1 MSFRIADCA
10 NNFAS
15 KSTKGREP
23 PTATIALISS
33 RAEGCVVNKS
43 SIMANNQSIDTS
55 SLTAIITEFRRLQAK
70 DSITPEA
77 LGSILQRIADLL
89 ATAGTSDIQQAL
101 NNWYNAMRQAAPYI
115 AGLAQANFDRNNVL
129 LNPTLVDP
137 IEGQSYVGNVPITIQ
152 PATTE
157 KAGAMKAQQVTD
169 LNTLRNRYS
178 DTVTPAV
185 EAINTIQLG
194 FGIMDRTEID
204 NLGAIDNHLGRLI
217 KVQNNSGYTDGYIMH
232 IVCHL
237 YVTQVFFT
245 HCKLTDEGEL
255 VSGTHDEKG
264 FHIYKRYKNA
274 SGAVNW
280 SRWQLVGGDEFAEV
294 KRSVDTILGNSN
306 ELGALSAKGQIAV
319 EIVDGELRVWGSG
332 QLAQAGY
339 VPYLFRHTRKRN
351 RDKIHVDGST
361 YTYGPVSKGWHL
373 FGSRHSVIV
382 EGTVA
387 KFSTNESRQ
396 FHQEADGYT
405 PDPIALVHPHID
417 GNGKVTL
424 PWGRSVIK
432 LFDFRARQNRMVR
445 LRFAIG
451 YAKPVNHGK
460 GKVNV
465 LNLVSNLAEFSVVYN
480 PRSEEFTL
488 SR

>member
-1 MSFRIADCA
+1 
-10 NNFAS
+10 
-15 KSTKGREP
+15 
-23 PTATIALISS
+23 
-33 RAEGCVVNKS
+33 
-43 SIMANNQSIDTS
+43 MANNQSIDTS

-70 DSITPEA
+70 DSVTPEG

-101 NNWYNAMRQAAPYI
+101 NNWLNAMRQAVPYI
-115 AGLAQANFDRNNVL
+115 AGLNQANFDRNNIL

-137 IEGQSYVGNVPITIQ
+137 IEGQSYVGNVPISIQ
-152 PATTE
+152 AATTE

-178 DTVTPAV
+178 DTVTPAI
-185 EAINTIQLG
+185 EALNTMQVG
-194 FGIMDRTEID
+194 FGVIDFEDIDTLSNFDRM
-204 NLGAIDNHLGRLI
+204 LGRLV
-217 KVQNNSGYTDGYIMH
+217 KVQNSSGYADGYIMH
-232 IVCHL
+232 IICRL
-237 YVTQVFFT
+237 YATQVFFT
-245 HCKLTDEGEL
+245 HCKLNDEGEI
-255 VSGTHDEKG
+255 VVGSHDEKG
-264 FHIYKRYKNA
+264 FHIYKRYKNLTGSNTA
-274 SGAVNW
+274 W

-319 EIVDGELRVWGSG
+319 EIVDGELRVYGSG

-351 RDKIHVDGST
+351 RDKVHVDGST
-361 YTYGPVSKGWHL
+361 YTYGPVSKGLHL
-373 FGSRHSVIV
+373 FGSRHSVKV

-387 KFSTNESRQ
+387 KFSTNDSLS
-396 FHQEADGYT
+396 FHKQAEGYT
-405 PDPIALVHPHID
+405 PDPIALVHPRTNAD
-417 GNGKVTL
+417 GKVTL
-424 PWGRSVIK
+424 PWGRSLIK
-432 LFDFRARQNRMVR
+432 LYDYRARQNRMVR

-480 PRSEEFTL
+480 PKSDEFCL

>member
-1 MSFRIADCA
+1 
-10 NNFAS
+10 
-15 KSTKGREP
+15 
-23 PTATIALISS
+23 
-33 RAEGCVVNKS
+33 
-43 SIMANNQSIDTS
+43 MANTNIDTS

-101 NNWYNAMRQAAPYI
+101 NNWYNAMRHAAPYI

-137 IEGQSYVGNVPITIQ
+137 IEGESYVGNVPITIQ
-152 PATTE
+152 AATTE

-185 EAINTIQLG
+185 NAINTMQMG
-194 FGIMDRTEID
+194 FGIIDMADID
-204 NLGAIDNHLGRLI
+204 NIGAIDNMLGRLV
-217 KVQNNSGYTDGYIMH
+217 KVQNSSGYTEGYVMH

-237 YVTQVFFT
+237 YVTQGFFT
-245 HCKLTDEGEL
+245 HCKLNSEGEIIT
-255 VSGTHDEKG
+255 GQHDEKG
-264 FHIYKRYKNA
+264 FHIYKRYKNRTGSNTA
-274 SGAVNW
+274 W
-280 SRWQLVGGDEFAEV
+280 SRWELVGGDEFAEV
-294 KRSVDTILGNSN
+294 KRSVDSLLGNSN
-306 ELGALSAKGQIAV
+306 DLGALSAKGQIAV

-332 QLAQAGY
+332 KLAQAGY

-351 RDKIHVDGST
+351 RDKVHTDNGGNYS
-361 YTYGPVSKGWHL
+361 YGPVTKGWHL
-373 FGSRHSVIV
+373 FGSRHSVSV

-387 KFSTNESRQ
+387 KFSTNASVS
-396 FHQEADGYT
+396 FHKPAEGYT
-405 PDPIALVHPHID
+405 TEPEALVHPHV
-417 GNGKVTL
+417 NASGKITL
-424 PWGRSVIK
+424 PWGRSLIR
-432 LFDFRARQNRMVR
+432 LYDSCARQNRMVR

-451 YAKPVNHGK
+451 YAKPVEHGK

-465 LNLVSNLAEFSVVYN
+465 LNLVSNLAEFSVVYD
-480 PRSEEFTL
+480 PKLERFAL

>member
-1 MSFRIADCA
+1 
-10 NNFAS
+10 
-15 KSTKGREP
+15 
-23 PTATIALISS
+23 
-33 RAEGCVVNKS
+33 
-43 SIMANNQSIDTS
+43 MANNQSIDTS

-101 NNWYNAMRQAAPYI
+101 NNWYNAMRQAVPYI
-115 AGLAQANFDRNNVL
+115 AGLNQANFDRNNIL

-137 IEGQSYVGNVPITIQ
+137 IEGQSYIGNVPISIQ
-152 PATTE
+152 TATTE

-169 LNTLRNRYS
+169 LNTLRNRYN
-178 DTVTPAV
+178 DTVLPAL
-185 EAINTIQLG
+185 ERLETSIASILG
-194 FGIMDRTEID
+194 TSD
-204 NLGAIDNHLGRLI
+204 NL
-217 KVQNNSGYTDGYIMH
+217 S
-232 IVCHL
+232 
-237 YVTQVFFT
+237 
-245 HCKLTDEGEL
+245 
-255 VSGTHDEKG
+255 
-264 FHIYKRYKNA
+264 
-274 SGAVNW
+274 
-280 SRWQLVGGDEFAEV
+280 
-294 KRSVDTILGNSN
+294 
-306 ELGALSAKGQIAV
+306 ALSAKGQIAV
-319 EIVDGELRVWGSG
+319 EIVDGELRVYGSG

-351 RDKIHVDGST
+351 RDKVHADGADS
-361 YTYGPVSKGWHL
+361 TYGPVSKGWHL

-417 GNGKVTL
+417 DNGKVTL

-480 PRSEEFTL
+480 PRTDAFSL

>member
-1 MSFRIADCA
+1 
-10 NNFAS
+10 
-15 KSTKGREP
+15 
-23 PTATIALISS
+23 
-33 RAEGCVVNKS
+33 
-43 SIMANNQSIDTS
+43 MANTNIDTS

-101 NNWYNAMRQAAPYI
+101 NNWYNAMRNAVPYI
-115 AGLAQANFDRNNVL
+115 SALVQANFDRNNVL

-137 IEGQSYVGNVPITIQ
+137 IEGGAYIGTVPITIQ

-185 EAINTIQLG
+185 EAINNMQIG
-194 FGIMDRTEID
+194 FGIMDMADID
-204 NLGAIDNHLGRLI
+204 NIGAIDNLLGRLV
-217 KVQNNSGYTDGYIMH
+217 KVQNTSGYTDGYLMH

-245 HCKLTDEGEL
+245 HCKLNAEGEI
-255 VSGTHDEKG
+255 VTGQHDEKG
-264 FHIYKRYKNA
+264 FHIYKRYKNK
-274 SGAVNW
+274 SGSNTAW
-280 SRWQLVGGDEFAEV
+280 SRWELVGGDEFAEV
-294 KRSVDTILGNSN
+294 KRSVDSLLGNTN
-306 ELGALSAKGQIAV
+306 DLGALSAKGQIAV

-332 QLAQAGY
+332 KLAQAGY

-351 RDKIHVDGST
+351 RDKIHTDGNGNYS
-361 YTYGPVSKGWHL
+361 YGPVTKGWHL
-373 FGSRHSVIV
+373 FGSRKSVKV

-387 KFSTNESRQ
+387 KFSTNISKE
-396 FHQEADGYT
+396 FHEDAHGFT
-405 PDPIALVHPHID
+405 TDPIALVHPCTHD
-417 GNGKVTL
+417 DGKVTL
-424 PWGRSVIK
+424 PWGRSSIR
-432 LFDFRARQNRMVR
+432 LYDWRAHQNRMVR

-451 YAKPVNHGK
+451 YAKSVDHGR

-480 PRSEEFTL
+480 PRANTFTL

>member
-1 MSFRIADCA
+1 
-10 NNFAS
+10 
-15 KSTKGREP
+15 
-23 PTATIALISS
+23 
-33 RAEGCVVNKS
+33 
-43 SIMANNQSIDTS
+43 MANTNIDTS

-169 LNTLRNRYS
+169 LNTLRNRYN
-178 DTVTPAV
+178 DTVLPALERL
-185 EAINTIQLG
+185 EASI
-194 FGIMDRTEID
+194 
-204 NLGAIDNHLGRLI
+204 
-217 KVQNNSGYTDGYIMH
+217 
-232 IVCHL
+232 
-237 YVTQVFFT
+237 
-245 HCKLTDEGEL
+245 
-255 VSGTHDEKG
+255 
-264 FHIYKRYKNA
+264 A
-274 SGAVNW
+274 S
-280 SRWQLVGGDEFAEV
+280 L
-294 KRSVDTILGNSN
+294 LGNTN
-306 ELGALSAKGQIAV
+306 DLGALSAKGQIAV
-319 EIVDGELRVWGSG
+319 EIVDGELRVYGSG

-351 RDKIHVDGST
+351 RDKIHTDGNGG

-373 FGSRHSVIV
+373 FGSRHSVQV
-382 EGTVA
+382 NGTVA
-387 KFSTNESRQ
+387 KFSTNESVS
-396 FHQEADGYT
+396 FHKQAQGYT
-405 PDPIALVHPHID
+405 TVPEALVHPHIHS
-417 GNGKVTL
+417 NGKITL
-424 PWGRSVIK
+424 PWGRASIK
-432 LFDFRARQNRMVR
+432 LYDSRAQQNRMVR

-451 YAKPVNHGK
+451 YAKSVDHGR

-480 PRSEEFTL
+480 PRANTFTL

>member
-1 MSFRIADCA
+1 
-10 NNFAS
+10 
-15 KSTKGREP
+15 
-23 PTATIALISS
+23 
-33 RAEGCVVNKS
+33 
-43 SIMANNQSIDTS
+43 MANTNINTS

-89 ATAGTSDIQQAL
+89 ATAGTSETQQAL
-101 NNWYNAMRQAAPYI
+101 NNWYDAMRQAAPYI
-115 AGLAQANFDRNNVL
+115 SALVQANFDRNNVL

-137 IEGQSYVGNVPITIQ
+137 IEGESYVGNVPITIA

-185 EAINTIQLG
+185 EAVNNLQTG
-194 FGIMDRTEID
+194 FGVID
-204 NLGAIDNHLGRLI
+204 FADIDTLSAFDKMLGRFV
-217 KVQNNSGYTDGYIMH
+217 KVQNSSGYADGYILH
-232 IVCHL
+232 LVCRL

-245 HCKLTDEGEL
+245 HCKLNSEGEIITT
-255 VSGTHDEKG
+255 SHDEKG
-264 FHIYKRYKNA
+264 FHIYKRYKNQ
-274 SGAVNW
+274 SGSNTAW
-280 SRWQLVGGDEFAEV
+280 SRWELVGGDEFAEV
-294 KRSVDTILGNSN
+294 KRNVDSMLGNTN
-306 ELGALSAKGQIAV
+306 DLGALSAKGQIAV

-351 RDKIHVDGST
+351 RDKIHTDGADA
-361 YTYGPVSKGWHL
+361 TYGPVTKGWHL
-373 FGSRHSVIV
+373 YGSRHTVKV

-387 KFSTNESRQ
+387 KFSTNGSGD
-396 FHQEADGYT
+396 FHKPAEGYT
-405 PDPIALVHPHID
+405 PDVLALIHRNIKED
-417 GNGKVTL
+417 GRVTI

-432 LFDFRARQNRMVR
+432 LYDTRARQNRMIR

-451 YAKPVNHGK
+451 YAKPVEHGK

-480 PRSEEFTL
+480 PKSDSFSL

>member
-1 MSFRIADCA
+1 
-10 NNFAS
+10 
-15 KSTKGREP
+15 
-23 PTATIALISS
+23 
-33 RAEGCVVNKS
+33 
-43 SIMANNQSIDTS
+43 MANTNIDTS

-101 NNWYNAMRQAAPYI
+101 NNWYNAMRNAVPYI
-115 AGLAQANFDRNNVL
+115 SALVQANFDRNNVL

-137 IEGQSYVGNVPITIQ
+137 IEGESYVGNVPITIQ
-152 PATTE
+152 AATTE

-185 EAINTIQLG
+185 EAINNMQIG
-194 FGIMDRTEID
+194 FGIMDMADID
-204 NLGAIDNHLGRLI
+204 NIGAIDNLLGRLV
-217 KVQNNSGYTDGYIMH
+217 KVQNTSGYTDGYLMH

-245 HCKLTDEGEL
+245 HCKLNAEGEI
-255 VSGTHDEKG
+255 VTGQHDEKG
-264 FHIYKRYKNA
+264 FHIYKRYKNK
-274 SGAVNW
+274 SGSNTAW
-280 SRWQLVGGDEFAEV
+280 SRWELVGGDEFAEV
-294 KRSVDTILGNSN
+294 KRSVDSLLGNTN
-306 ELGALSAKGQIAV
+306 DLGALSAKGQIAV

-332 QLAQAGY
+332 KLAQAGY

-351 RDKIHVDGST
+351 RDKIHTDGNGNYS
-361 YTYGPVSKGWHL
+361 YGPVTKGWHL
-373 FGSRHSVIV
+373 FGSRKSVKV

-387 KFSTNESRQ
+387 KFSTNISKE
-396 FHQEADGYT
+396 FHEDAHGFT
-405 PDPIALVHPHID
+405 TDPIALVHPCTHD
-417 GNGKVTL
+417 DGKVTL
-424 PWGRSVIK
+424 PWGRSSIR
-432 LFDFRARQNRMVR
+432 LYDWRAHQNRMVR

-451 YAKPVNHGK
+451 YAKSVDHGR

-480 PRSEEFTL
+480 PRANTFTL

>member
-1 MSFRIADCA
+1 
-10 NNFAS
+10 
-15 KSTKGREP
+15 
-23 PTATIALISS
+23 
-33 RAEGCVVNKS
+33 
-43 SIMANNQSIDTS
+43 MANTNIDTS

-101 NNWYNAMRQAAPYI
+101 NNWYNAMRNAVPYI
-115 AGLAQANFDRNNVL
+115 SALVQANFDRNNVL

-137 IEGQSYVGNVPITIQ
+137 IEGGAYIGTVPITIQ

-185 EAINTIQLG
+185 EAINNMQIG
-194 FGIMDRTEID
+194 FGIMDMADID
-204 NLGAIDNHLGRLI
+204 NIGAIDNLLGRLV
-217 KVQNNSGYTDGYIMH
+217 KVQNTSGYTDGYLMH

-245 HCKLTDEGEL
+245 HCKLNAEGEI
-255 VSGTHDEKG
+255 VTGQHDEKG
-264 FHIYKRYKNA
+264 FHIYKRYKNK
-274 SGAVNW
+274 SGSNTAW
-280 SRWQLVGGDEFAEV
+280 SRWELVGGDEFAEV
-294 KRSVDTILGNSN
+294 KRSVDSLLGNTN
-306 ELGALSAKGQIAV
+306 DLGALSAKGQIAV

-332 QLAQAGY
+332 KLAQAGY

-351 RDKIHVDGST
+351 RDKIHTDGNGNYS
-361 YTYGPVSKGWHL
+361 YGPVTKGWHL
-373 FGSRHSVIV
+373 FGSRKSVKV

-387 KFSTNESRQ
+387 KFSTNISKE
-396 FHQEADGYT
+396 FHEDAHGFT
-405 PDPIALVHPHID
+405 TDPIALVHPCTHD
-417 GNGKVTL
+417 DGKVTL
-424 PWGRSVIK
+424 PWGRSSIR
-432 LFDFRARQNRMVR
+432 LYDWRAHQNRMVR

-451 YAKPVNHGK
+451 YAKSVDHGR

-465 LNLVSNLAEFSVVYN
+465 LNLVSNLAKFSVVYN
-480 PRSEEFTL
+480 PRANTFTL

>member
-1 MSFRIADCA
+1 
-10 NNFAS
+10 
-15 KSTKGREP
+15 
-23 PTATIALISS
+23 
-33 RAEGCVVNKS
+33 
-43 SIMANNQSIDTS
+43 MANTNIDTS

-89 ATAGTSDIQQAL
+89 AIAGTSDIQQAL

-129 LNPTLVDP
+129 LNQTLVDP
-137 IEGQSYVGNVPITIQ
+137 FEGESYVGNVPITIQ
-152 PATTE
+152 AATTE

-185 EAINTIQLG
+185 NAINTMQMG
-194 FGIMDRTEID
+194 FGIIDMDDID
-204 NLGAIDNHLGRLI
+204 NIGAIDNMLGRLV
-217 KVQNNSGYTDGYIMH
+217 KVQNSSGYTEGYVMH

-245 HCKLTDEGEL
+245 HCKLNAEGEI
-255 VSGTHDEKG
+255 VIGTHDEKG
-264 FHIYKRYKNA
+264 FHIYKRYKNQ
-274 SGAVNW
+274 SGNAW
-280 SRWQLVGGDEFAEV
+280 SRWELVGGDEFAEV
-294 KRSVDTILGNSN
+294 KRSVDTILGNTN
-306 ELGALSAKGQIAV
+306 DLGALSAKGQIAV
-319 EIVDGELRVWGSG
+319 EIVDGELRVYGSG

-351 RDKIHVDGST
+351 RDKIHTDSNGN
-361 YTYGPVSKGWHL
+361 YTYGPVTKGWHL
-373 FGSRHSVIV
+373 FGSRKSVKV

-387 KFSTNESRQ
+387 KFSTNISKE
-396 FHQEADGYT
+396 FHEDAHGYT
-405 PDPIALVHPHID
+405 TDPIALVHPCTHD
-417 GNGKVTL
+417 DGKVTL
-424 PWGRSVIK
+424 PWGRSSIR
-432 LFDFRARQNRMVR
+432 LYDWRAHQNRMVR

-451 YAKPVNHGK
+451 YAKSVDHGR

-480 PRSEEFTL
+480 PRANTFTL

>member
-1 MSFRIADCA
+1 
-10 NNFAS
+10 
-15 KSTKGREP
+15 
-23 PTATIALISS
+23 
-33 RAEGCVVNKS
+33 
-43 SIMANNQSIDTS
+43 MANTNIDTS

-101 NNWYNAMRQAAPYI
+101 NNWYNAMRNAVPYI
-115 AGLAQANFDRNNVL
+115 SALVQANFDRNNVL

-137 IEGQSYVGNVPITIQ
+137 IEGGAYIGTVPITIQ

-185 EAINTIQLG
+185 EAINNMQIG
-194 FGIMDRTEID
+194 FGIMDMADID
-204 NLGAIDNHLGRLI
+204 NIGAIDNLLGRLV
-217 KVQNNSGYTDGYIMH
+217 KVQNTSGYTDGYLMH

-245 HCKLTDEGEL
+245 HCKLNAEGEI
-255 VSGTHDEKG
+255 VTGQHDEKG
-264 FHIYKRYKNA
+264 FHIYKRYKNK
-274 SGAVNW
+274 SGSNTAW
-280 SRWQLVGGDEFAEV
+280 SRWELVGGDEFAEV
-294 KRSVDTILGNSN
+294 KRSVDSLLGNTN
-306 ELGALSAKGQIAV
+306 DLGALSAKGQIAV

-332 QLAQAGY
+332 KLAQAGY

-351 RDKIHVDGST
+351 RDKIHTDGNGNYS
-361 YTYGPVSKGWHL
+361 YGPVTKGWHL
-373 FGSRHSVIV
+373 FGSRKSVKV

-387 KFSTNESRQ
+387 KFSTNISKE
-396 FHQEADGYT
+396 FHEDAHGFT
-405 PDPIALVHPHID
+405 TDPIALVHPCTHD
-417 GNGKVTL
+417 DGKVTL
-424 PWGRSVIK
+424 PWGRSSIR
-432 LFDFRARQNRMVR
+432 LYDWRAHQNRMVR

-451 YAKPVNHGK
+451 YAKSVDHGR

-480 PRSEEFTL
+480 PRANTFSL

>member
-1 MSFRIADCA
+1 
-10 NNFAS
+10 
-15 KSTKGREP
+15 
-23 PTATIALISS
+23 
-33 RAEGCVVNKS
+33 
-43 SIMANNQSIDTS
+43 MANTNIDTT

-77 LGSILQRIADLL
+77 LGSILQRIADQL

-129 LNPTLVDP
+129 LNQTLVDP
-137 IEGQSYVGNVPITIQ
+137 FEGESYVGNVPITIQ
-152 PATTE
+152 AATTE

-185 EAINTIQLG
+185 NAINTMQMG
-194 FGIMDRTEID
+194 FGIIDMDDID
-204 NLGAIDNHLGRLI
+204 NIGAIDNMLGRLV
-217 KVQNNSGYTDGYIMH
+217 KVQNSSGYADGYIMH
-232 IVCHL
+232 IVCRL

-245 HCKLTDEGEL
+245 HCKLNNEGEI
-255 VSGTHDEKG
+255 VIGTHDEKG
-264 FHIYKRYKNA
+264 FHIYKRYKNQ
-274 SGAVNW
+274 SGNAW
-280 SRWQLVGGDEFAEV
+280 SRWELVGGDEFAEV
-294 KRSVDTILGNSN
+294 KRSVDTMLGNTN
-306 ELGALSAKGQIAV
+306 DLGALSAKGQIAV

-332 QLAQAGY
+332 KLAQAGY

-351 RDKIHVDGST
+351 RDKVHTDNGGNYS
-361 YTYGPVSKGWHL
+361 YGPVTKGWHL
-373 FGSRHSVIV
+373 FGSRHSVSV

-387 KFSTNESRQ
+387 KFSTNISKE
-396 FHQEADGYT
+396 FHEDAHGYT
-405 PDPIALVHPHID
+405 TDPIALVHPCTHD
-417 GNGKVTL
+417 DGKVTL
-424 PWGRSVIK
+424 PWGRSSIR
-432 LFDFRARQNRMVR
+432 LYDWRAHQNRMVR

-451 YAKPVNHGK
+451 YAKPVDHGR

-480 PRSEEFTL
+480 PRANTFTL